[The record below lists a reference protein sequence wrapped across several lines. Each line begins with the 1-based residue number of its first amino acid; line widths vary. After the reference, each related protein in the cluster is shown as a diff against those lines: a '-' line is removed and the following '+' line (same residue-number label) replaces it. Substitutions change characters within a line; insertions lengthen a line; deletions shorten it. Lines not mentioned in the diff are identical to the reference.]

1 MDGVPKEPCLTDHPS
16 REEVVAV
23 YEGGLSPEREREVLG
38 HLLSPCA
45 LCLAEAAAPMGLMRK
60 ALPEELRAP
69 SSGEEISYD
78 VAIRRAIDAALRQ
91 ERFLRRQWTQARKA
105 LRLLEAGGL
114 EALQKLPRGLGGL
127 ARMEAFLARS
137 WQLRHEDPQLM
148 VQFAWLAA
156 QVSLRLDPRD
166 FDRPE
171 RVCDFQ
177 ARAHAEWGNA
187 CRAANRLH
195 EAGGILGRARRLFE
209 RGTRDEFLEI
219 RVLELEAS
227 LAADRSEFGRAS
239 ATLLKVAGFHE
250 RHDDVH
256 LVGRT
261 LVQIGLY
268 AGYSGNYE
276 KGVGL
281 LEKSLALIDAERDP
295 GLACAAVHNL
305 VLFLVDSGRFREAR
319 TARLRHSRFLVEPGG
334 RVNEIKFR
342 LLEARTDAGLGKYS
356 RAVSIFREVIAGF
369 EEAQLPILASI
380 ERLHLAAC
388 LLAWGKAR
396 EASVEILEA
405 AEVFTRLEIQNEALQ
420 AVILLRNAVEMDQAT
435 LAMVEEVAEFL
446 RRLQIDPA
454 LRFEGRAWED

>member
-1 MDGVPKEPCLTDHPS
+1 MIDHPS

-23 YEGGLSPEREREVLG
+23 YEGGLSPEREREVLS
-38 HLLSPCA
+38 HLLAPCA
-45 LCLAEAAAPMGLMRK
+45 LCLAAAAAPMGLERK
-60 ALPEELRAP
+60 EALAEELRIP
-69 SSGEEISYD
+69 SPIDETSYD
-78 VAIRRAIDAALRQ
+78 AAIQRAIGAALRQ
-91 ERFLRRQWTQARKA
+91 ERFLRRQRTQARRA
-105 LRLLEAGGL
+105 LRVLESGGL
-114 EALQKLPRGLGGL
+114 AALQKLPRGLGGL

-137 WQLRHEDPQLM
+137 WQLRHDDPQLM

-166 FDRPE
+166 FDRSE

-195 EAGGILGRARRLFE
+195 EAGGILGRARQLFE
-209 RGTRDEFLEI
+209 RGTLDEFLEI

-239 ATLLKVAGFHE
+239 ATLLKVADFHE

-261 LVQIGLY
+261 LVQLGLY
-268 AGYSGNYE
+268 AGYSGNHE
-276 KGVGL
+276 KGIGL

-295 GLACAAVHNL
+295 GLACISAHNL
-305 VLFLVDSGRFREAR
+305 ILLLVESGRFREAKTQR
-319 TARLRHSRFLVEPGG
+319 LIYARNLVNAGG
-334 RVNEIKFR
+334 RINEIKFR
-342 LLEARTDAGLGKYS
+342 VLEAQIDTGLGNYP

-396 EASVEILEA
+396 EASGVILEA
-405 AEVFTRLEIQNEALQ
+405 VEIFTRLEIQVEALQ
-420 AVILLRNAVEMDQAT
+420 AVILLRNAVEMEKAT
-435 LAMVEEVAEFL
+435 LEMVEEVAEFL